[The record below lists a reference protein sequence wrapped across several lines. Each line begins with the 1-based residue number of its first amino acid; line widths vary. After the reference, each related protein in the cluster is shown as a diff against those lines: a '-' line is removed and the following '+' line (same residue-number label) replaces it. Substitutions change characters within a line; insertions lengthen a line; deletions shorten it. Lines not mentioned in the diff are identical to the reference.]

1 MANDKS
7 NEVRISMMEFQM
19 ETVMDIV
26 KEIRENYVTKA
37 ELNSHLEHLNDR
49 LSHFATKED
58 LERVNQSMRNWVITV
73 FLSSTALQF
82 AMQYAMFQLYI
93 R

>member
-7 NEVRISMMEFQM
+7 GEVRISLLEYHMES
-19 ETVMDIV
+19 VLDIV
-26 KEIRENYVTKA
+26 KEIRDNYVTKA
-37 ELNSHLEHLNDR
+37 ELKAILDER

-58 LERVNQSMRNWVITV
+58 LQRVNQSLRNWVIAV
-73 FLSSTALQF
+73 VLSTTALQF

>member
-7 NEVRISMMEFQM
+7 IELRVALQEHRM
-19 ETVMDIV
+19 ETLVDIV
-26 KEIRENYVTKA
+26 EEIRANYVTKA
-37 ELNSHLEHLNDR
+37 YLDER

-58 LERVNQSMRNWVITV
+58 LERVKQSTRNWVITV
-73 FLSSTALQF
+73 ALSTTALQF
-82 AMQYAMFQLYI
+82 AMQYAMFKLYV

>member
-1 MANDKS
+1 
-7 NEVRISMMEFQM
+7 VRVSLLEYQM
-19 ETVMDIV
+19 ETIVDIV

-37 ELNSHLEHLNDR
+37 YLDER

-58 LERVNQSMRNWVITV
+58 LERVNQSLRNWVITV
-73 FLSSTALQF
+73 VLSTTALQF

>member
-7 NEVRISMMEFQM
+7 NEVRISMVEFQM
-19 ETVMDIV
+19 ETVTDIV

-37 ELNSHLEHLNDR
+37 ELKSHLAHLDER

-58 LERVNQSMRNWVITV
+58 LERVNQNMRNWVITI

>member
-7 NEVRISMMEFQM
+7 NEVRISLLEYHMES
-19 ETVMDIV
+19 VLDIV
-26 KEIRENYVTKA
+26 KEIRDNYVTKA
-37 ELNSHLEHLNDR
+37 ELKVILDER

-58 LERVNQSMRNWVITV
+58 LERVNQSLRNWVITV
-73 FLSSTALQF
+73 VLSTTALQF

>member
-7 NEVRISMMEFQM
+7 NEVRVSMLEYQM
-19 ETVMDIV
+19 ETLVDIV
-26 KEIRENYVTKA
+26 KEIRGNYVTK
-37 ELNSHLEHLNDR
+37 EHLDER
-49 LSHFATKED
+49 LSHFATKGD
-58 LERVNQSMRNWVITV
+58 LERVNQSLRNWVITL
-73 FLSSTALQF
+73 FFSCTALQF

>member
-7 NEVRISMMEFQM
+7 NEVRVSLLEYQM
-19 ETVMDIV
+19 ETVVDIV
-26 KEIRENYVTKA
+26 EEIRENYVTKA
-37 ELNSHLEHLNDR
+37 YLDER

-58 LERVNQSMRNWVITV
+58 LERVNQSLRNWVITV
-73 FLSSTALQF
+73 VLSTTALQF
-82 AMQYAMFQLYI
+82 AMQYAMFQRYI